1 MLRRM
6 SMMELPKL
14 IEELYAMLES
24 NQNAVCS
31 IEFKELRR
39 TAPWES
45 YKNIQSASLEDAIPL
60 LFQADI
66 DQWTVT
72 DISTE
77 VYMMQDFPSCASY
90 LIHIKLMRCL

>member
-1 MLRRM
+1 MDVT
-6 SMMELPKL
+6 KL
-14 IEELYAMLES
+14 IEELYSMMEKKQS
-24 NQNAVCS
+24 AVCS

-45 YKNIQSASLEDAIPL
+45 YKNIQSANLEDAIPI

-77 VYMMQDFPSCASY
+77 VYMMQDFPSCAPCASY
-90 LIHIKLMRCL
+90 FIHIKLMRCL